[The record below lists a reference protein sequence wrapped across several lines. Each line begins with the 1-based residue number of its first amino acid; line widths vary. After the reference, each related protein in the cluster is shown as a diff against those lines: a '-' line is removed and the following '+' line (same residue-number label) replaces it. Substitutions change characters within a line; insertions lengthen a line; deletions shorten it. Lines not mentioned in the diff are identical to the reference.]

1 MDNDNQGKCG
11 AEPSRAGEPARL
23 DLNDLEAVR
32 ERLRTKKGP
41 EFWRSLDELAA
52 APEFSE
58 MLHREFPRHASE
70 WTDTAD
76 GVSRRSF
83 LQLAGASLALA
94 GLTACTRQPTETI
107 VPYVKQPE
115 QLVPGKP
122 LFFATALTV
131 GGYATGVLAESHQGR
146 PTKIEGNPDHPA
158 SLGATDIFAQAAV
171 LSLYDPE
178 RSQTILHSGRP
189 ATWGGFVSEAN
200 ASLLALQA
208 IGGDGLRIL
217 TGTVTS
223 PTVAAQIQSLTQKYP
238 KARWHRWEPAAPTNA
253 YTAAVRAFG
262 RPLLARYDLT
272 PARVVLSLGA
282 DLLAEGPGAVRY
294 ARQFADGRR
303 VRKANLQAPMNR
315 LYAVESFPT
324 STGTIADHRLQL
336 SPPRM
341 EAFALALA
349 QAVGAAAA
357 PGGAAPAL
365 ADPKAQKWLQAAAA
379 DLKAN
384 PGASL
389 VVADEYGSPALQVLA
404 HAINQALGNAGKTVV
419 YTEPVEVDPIDAV
432 QSLGELVADMNAG
445 KVDVLLMLDGVNP
458 AYSAPA
464 DLPFAEGLKKVRV
477 AMHHGLHEDET
488 SGYCAWHLNAAHE
501 LEAWGDARAFDG
513 TASIMQPLIEPLYG
527 GKTAAEVLSALAGKP
542 DSTSYDLVRE
552 TWSTRLAGIGLPQT
566 TDPGGV
572 TTSLGFG
579 TLPGTMKQPASTG
592 PGNPVAAFDAGF
604 RRVLLAGLVAGTEAP
619 PVSTALQGA
628 AVTQAVNEIAAGTA
642 ASAPGRLTLLLRPD
656 PTIRDG
662 SLASNAWLQELPKPI
677 SKLTWDNALML
688 SPRTAQRLK
697 LEMEE
702 MAEVTV
708 AGRKIK
714 AAVWIQPGLAD
725 DTVLLHLGYGREN
738 AGKATG
744 AGFNAYP
751 LRTSQ
756 ALWSVSGVE
765 LKGLGERYPLASTQN
780 HHLLDPGWSE
790 MKLASEEAEKRELIR
805 HGTVEQYRK
814 NPSFIAEAREKPA
827 ADESMFASHP
837 YPGHA
842 WGMSIDLSVC
852 TGCSSC
858 VVACQSENNIP
869 VVGKEQVLKHRAM
882 HWLRIDRYFSGDID
896 EPTVHHQ
903 PVPCMQC
910 ENAPC
915 EVVCPVAATVHSDE
929 GLNDMVYNRCVGTR
943 YCSNNC
949 PYKVRRFNFLRYSD
963 RTTPVLALLEN
974 PDVTVRMR
982 GVMEKCTYCVQ
993 RIEEAK
999 IESKVEGRPIPT
1011 NWLKTACQ
1019 QSCPTQAIVFGDI
1032 NDPAAEVT
1040 KLKAEPLNYGLL
1052 EELNTRPRTTY
1063 LAKLSNPNP
1072 ALEGVE
1078 GAEHGH
1084 S

>member
-1 MDNDNQGKCG
+1 MDSTTKGRCS
-11 AEPSRAGEPARL
+11 AEPSPARQPGEPARL
-23 DLNDLEAVR
+23 DLEAVR

-70 WTDTAD
+70 WTDSAD
-76 GVSRRSF
+76 GVSRRSC

-158 SLGATDIFAQAAV
+158 SLGATDVFAQAAV

-189 ATWGGFVSEAN
+189 ATWSGFVSEASG
-200 ASLLALQA
+200 ALRALQA
-208 IGGDGLRIL
+208 LGGDGLRIL

-223 PTVAAQIQSLTQKYP
+223 PTLAAQIQDLLKTYP
-238 KARWHRWEPAAPTNA
+238 KARWHRWDAAAPTHS
-253 YTAAVRAFG
+253 YTAVVRAFG
-262 RPLLARYDLT
+262 RPLAVRYDLA
-272 PARVVLSLGA
+272 PAKVVLSLGA

-303 VRKANLQAPMNR
+303 VRKANLQTPQMNR

-324 STGTIADHRLQL
+324 ASGTIADHRLQL
-336 SPPRM
+336 SPPQM

-349 QAVGAAAA
+349 QAVGA
-357 PGGAAPAL
+357 GGTGTAL
-365 ADPKAQKWLQAAAA
+365 ADPKAQKWLQAVAA

-384 PGASL
+384 AGASL

-404 HAINQALGNAGKTVV
+404 HAINQALGNAGRTVV
-419 YTEPVEVDPIDAV
+419 YSEPVEVDPVDPV
-432 QSLGELVADMNAG
+432 QSLGELAADMNAG

-458 AYSAPA
+458 VYSAPA
-464 DLPFAEGLKKVRV
+464 DVPFAEGLKKVRV
-477 AMHHGLHEDET
+477 AIHHGLHEDET
-488 SGYCAWHLNAAHE
+488 SGYCGWHLNAAHE

-513 TASIMQPLIEPLYG
+513 TFSIIQPLIEPLYG
-527 GKTAAEVLSALAGKP
+527 GKTASEVLAALAGKP

-552 TWSTRLAGIGLPQT
+552 TWSTRLAGAGLPQT

-579 TLPGTMKQPASTG
+579 TLPGTMQQPAPATTGSTG
-592 PGNPVAAFDAGF
+592 PGNAAAAFDAGF
-604 RRVLLAGLVAGTEAP
+604 RRVLLAGLVAGTQAP
-619 PVSTALQGA
+619 PVSAALLGA
-628 AVTQAVNEIAAGTA
+628 AVTQAANEITAAG
-642 ASAPGRLTLLLRPD
+642 SKPGQLTLLFRPD
-656 PTIRDG
+656 PTVRDG

-708 AGRKIK
+708 ANRKIR
-714 AAVWIQPGLAD
+714 AAVWIQPGVAD
-725 DTVLLHLGYGREN
+725 DTALLHLGYGREN

-756 ALWSVSGVE
+756 ALWSISGVE
-765 LKGLGERYPLASTQN
+765 LRGLGERYPLASTQN

-790 MKLASEEAEKRELIR
+790 MELASREAERREVIR
-805 HGTVEQYRK
+805 HGTLEQYRR
-814 NPSFIAEAREKPA
+814 NPNFIAEAREKPA
-827 ADESMFASHP
+827 DDESMFARHP

-882 HWLRIDRYFSGDID
+882 HWLRIDRYFSGDIVA
-896 EPTVHHQ
+896 PTVHHQ

-1032 NDPAAEVT
+1032 NDPASEVT

-1063 LAKLSNPNP
+1063 LAKLRNPNP
-1072 ALEGVE
+1072 GLE
-1078 GAEHGH
+1078 GAEGT
-1084 S
+1084 